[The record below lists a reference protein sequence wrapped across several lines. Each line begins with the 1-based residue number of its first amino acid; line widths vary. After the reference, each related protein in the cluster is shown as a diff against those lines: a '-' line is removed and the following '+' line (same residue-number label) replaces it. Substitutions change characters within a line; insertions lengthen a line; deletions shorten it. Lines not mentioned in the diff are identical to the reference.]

1 MYKNHKDLEDIISI
15 IEKYPNDSEL
25 GRVIREKY
33 YLFLRKKKNGRTIGL
48 DFDGTCVT
56 HEFPFIGKDIGA
68 VPVLKKIVESG
79 NNIVLFTMRSDG
91 KSGDFLSQAIKWFEA
106 NEIPLCGIQK
116 NPTQHQWTS
125 SPKAFCEIYIDDA
138 ALGCPLKI
146 DPSIS
151 NRPFVDWEKV
161 ESMLREMDV
170 L

>member
-1 MYKNHKDLEDIISI
+1 MNKNNKDLEEIISI
-15 IEKYPNDSEL
+15 IEKNPNDSEL
-25 GRVIREKY
+25 GRVIRGKY
-33 YLFLRKKKNGRTIGL
+33 YLSKTNKKNGRVIGL

-56 HEFPFIGKDIGA
+56 HDFPYVGKDIGA
-68 VPVLKKIVESG
+68 IPVLKRIIESG

-91 KSGDFLSQAIKWFEA
+91 KSGNFLSHAIKWFEA
-106 NEIPLCGIQK
+106 NEIPLWGIQK

-138 ALGCPLKI
+138 ALGCPLKT

-151 NRPFVDWEKV
+151 NRPFVDWERV
-161 ESMLREMDV
+161 ESMLIEMDV